1 MGERRKYA
9 VLFAAAILAARECAI
24 SDPICNAELILGR
37 TTDSRAD

>member
-24 SDPICNAELILGR
+24 SDPSVTPN
-37 TTDSRAD
+37 